1 MGLGCLFCFTQFLC
15 LLLFLLQFQATCSV
29 TLSSNINSKPLCHHE
44 QSHALL
50 QFKNSF
56 SIDSSASDGNPPYVL
71 PYPKTDSWKEGTDC
85 CLWDGVTC
93 DLETGNIIELDL
105 SCSMLYGTFH
115 SNNSLFFLKNLQKL
129 DLSDNDF
136 NSSKISSR
144 FGQFLNL
151 TYLNLNYSVFYGQVP
166 SEISHLSSL
175 VSLDLSRNDLTLETD
190 TFNKLVQ
197 NLTKLRQLSLNDVN
211 MSMVAPTSFMNLSAS
226 LSSLRLGSCSL
237 QRNFLEIV
245 HLPTRLLSLDLS
257 SNDFILDTISLNKF
271 VGNLS
276 NLREID
282 LSSVNMSSVALN
294 SLMNL
299 SSSLS
304 FLKLRSSG
312 LRGNFPDN
320 IHLSKLVSL
329 DLSFNSNL
337 TIDTIAF
344 NKLVKNLRE
353 VELSF
358 VNMSLVAPSSLMNLS
373 SSLSSLALR
382 YCKLQGEFPG
392 NILQRPYLQELD
404 LWGNEDLTGSLPK
417 SNWSSSLQVLYL
429 SYTKIPIYVEP
440 YFINNLRSLKILGL
454 VSCNFIDSKN
464 LALFGKLTQLNS
476 LYLSY
481 NNFSGQIPS
490 SFENLKYLT
499 SLYLSSNH
507 FSGQIPSSLAQL
519 KQLYYLNLSNNNL
532 SGPIPSKL
540 GSLPSL
546 TSLDLSGNLLNASI
560 PSSLFSLPNLE
571 YLSLQNNQ
579 LLGRIGQFR
588 SNSLYYID
596 LSYNK
601 LHGPIPNSIF
611 HLLKLSVL
619 ILSSNDKLTGEISP
633 SVCKLQFLEILDLS
647 NNSLTGFIPQC
658 LGNFSNSLSVLHL
671 GMNKFRGNIPSTFSK
686 GNGLRYLNLNGNK
699 LQGGIP
705 LSTINCTN
713 LEILDLGN
721 NEIDDMFPHFLAT
734 LPELQILVLHFNKL
748 RGSIKNSFT
757 SNCSFPKLRVCD
769 LSNNN
774 LSGPLPTNYFDN
786 FEGMIKIDQN
796 MKYMGA
802 KNFSYDYSVALTL
815 KGLEIKLVRIQT
827 IFTTIDLSS
836 NKFTGDILW
845 SIGKLKSLKQLNL
858 SHNCLSGNIQPSLRN
873 LTNLESLDLSS
884 NFLSGRIPT
893 QLVDL
898 TFLQVFRVSY
908 NQLEGPIPE
917 GKQFNTFDNSSYEGN
932 MGLCGFPL
940 QKQCNDGERQ
950 QPAPLE
956 EEDSKSENGFG
967 WKAVLI
973 GYAYGLVFGLT
984 MGYLMFKTRE
994 PMWFV
999 RIVWILI
1006 DSKGKRLNKNT
1017 HKFYGRRN

>member
-1 MGLGCLFCFTQFLC
+1 
-15 LLLFLLQFQATCSV
+15 
-29 TLSSNINSKPLCHHE
+29 
-44 QSHALL
+44 
-50 QFKNSF
+50 
-56 SIDSSASDGNPPYVL
+56 
-71 PYPKTDSWKEGTDC
+71 
-85 CLWDGVTC
+85 
-93 DLETGNIIELDL
+93 
-105 SCSMLYGTFH
+105 
-115 SNNSLFFLKNLQKL
+115 
-129 DLSDNDF
+129 
-136 NSSKISSR
+136 
-144 FGQFLNL
+144 
-151 TYLNLNYSVFYGQVP
+151 
-166 SEISHLSSL
+166 
-175 VSLDLSRNDLTLETD
+175 
-190 TFNKLVQ
+190 
-197 NLTKLRQLSLNDVN
+197 

-257 SNDFILDTISLNKF
+257 DNDFILDTTSLNKF
-271 VGNLS
+271 VENLS

-282 LSSVNMSSVALN
+282 LSYVNMSSVPLN

-304 FLKLRSSG
+304 FLKLRNCG
-312 LRGNFPDN
+312 LQVKFLEN
-320 IHLSKLVSL
+320 IHSSKLLSL
-329 DLSFNSNL
+329 DLSRNYDL
-337 TIDTIAF
+337 TLDTIAF
-344 NKLVKNLRE
+344 NKLVKNLPNLRE
-353 VELSF
+353 VDLSF

-373 SSLSSLALR
+373 SSLSSLALWN
-382 YCKLQGEFPG
+382 CKLQGEFPG

-440 YFINNLRSLKILGL
+440 YFINNLSSLKILGL
-454 VSCNFIDSKN
+454 TSCNFIDSKN

-476 LYLSY
+476 LDLSY

-519 KQLYYLNLSNNNL
+519 KQLYYLDLSNNNL

-560 PSSLFSLPNLE
+560 PSSLFSLPNLRS
-571 YLSLQNNQ
+571 LSLQNNQ
-579 LLGRIGQFR
+579 LLSPIGKFR

-611 HLLKLSVL
+611 HLLKLRVL
-619 ILSSNDKLTGEISP
+619 VLSSNDKLTGEISP
-633 SVCKLQFLEILDLS
+633 SICKLQSLEILDLS

-658 LGNFSNSLSVLHL
+658 LRNFSNSLSVLHL
-671 GMNKFRGNIPSTFSK
+671 GMNKFWGNIPSTFSK

-734 LPELQILVLHFNKL
+734 LTELQILVLHFNKL

-836 NKFTGDILW
+836 NKFTGDIPW

-884 NFLSGRIPT
+884 NLLSGRIPT

-908 NQLEGPIPE
+908 NQLEGRIPK

-950 QPAPLE
+950 QPAPV

-967 WKAVLI
+967 WKVVLI

-1006 DSKGKRLNKNT
+1006 DSKGKKA
-1017 HKFYGRRN
+1017 